1 MTAASSGSYC
11 GLCLVQGAI
20 VLLPRAVRP
29 SWLARLRAHWPFVAG
44 PAAALTG
51 VTFLPRVASPSRAV
65 SPRLRSSSC
74 RCSPCWA
81 SPGRR
86 GGHDW
91 RLIPVVPALFAFAW
105 GASNSPPEE
114 AARPRPRLAEL
125 RRARNHRRGRS
136 GPGREGGHR
145 SLDGDRS
152 RARRGEPPSSRRAGA
167 ITNAA
172 PAVGPLASL
181 HLQRVLPRHERAPG
195 HRAGGRRARTGGA
208 PLAWQDRPDEP
219 PSTARSS
226 ARRIVHVAEPGN
238 RPGSHDAPG
247 ARP

>member
-1 MTAASSGSYC
+1 
-11 GLCLVQGAI
+11 

-152 RARRGEPPSSRRAGA
+152 RARRGEPPRAGEPGRLRMRLRRSDRSRASISSVFSSSESSSALSRSSTPTSSSRRFSEPCSPPTVATA
-167 ITNAA
+167 DWRASSA
-172 PAVGPLASL
+172 PA
-181 HLQRVLPRHERAPG
+181 QRPR
-195 HRAGGRRARTGGA
+195 
-208 PLAWQDRPDEP
+208 
-219 PSTARSS
+219 
-226 ARRIVHVAEPGN
+226 
-238 RPGSHDAPG
+238 
-247 ARP
+247 

>member
-1 MTAASSGSYC
+1 
-11 GLCLVQGAI
+11 

-65 SPRLRSSSC
+65 SPRVRSSSC
-74 RCSPCWA
+74 RYSPCWA

-114 AARPRPRLAEL
+114 AAALVLVSLSCVALATIVVAAVPGAVAKAGIVAWAATDL
-125 RRARNHRRGRS
+125 ALAVANHL
-136 GPGREGGHR
+136 EQA
-145 SLDGDRS
+145 S
-152 RARRGEPPSSRRAGA
+152 RA

-181 HLQRVLPRHERAPG
+181 HLQRLQLQRVVLG
-195 HRAGGRRARTGGA
+195 
-208 PLAWQDRPDEP
+208 L
-219 PSTARSS
+219 SRSS
-226 ARRIVHVAEPGN
+226 TPTSSSRRFSEPCSPPTVATADWRASSAPAQ
-238 RPGSHDAPG
+238 RP
-247 ARP
+247 R